1 MVADANGVQ
10 YLADRKPP
18 HSGGD
23 ARGRGEHPRGQ
34 RRCGVGQR
42 HWKPASFNYPTGRQP
57 PRLGRHLVAEA
68 YNLRIRRLSLSGAA
82 AMLAGSGTGAW
93 TDGQGT
99 LANFYPAVVEHLK
112 HHARHP
118 GH

>member
-1 MVADANGVQ
+1 M
-10 YLADRKPP
+10 R
-18 HSGGD
+18 
-23 ARGRGEHPRGQ
+23 RGSTALETRELQLPDWSP
-34 RRCGVGQR
+34 VS
-42 HWKPASFNYPTGRQP
+42 PA
-57 PRLGRHLVAEA
+57 GRHLVAEA

-82 AMLAGSGTGAW
+82 ATLAGSGTGAW

-99 LANFYPAVVEHLK
+99 FANFYPAVVEHLK